1 VKHPEIYFE
10 LGGVL
15 MKNNGGFAFGTFLVG
30 AGFGAI
36 LALLFA
42 PRSGDETRDLIAEKT
57 QQGRDY
63 IVEKTKQFKNK
74 AQDLGQNAK
83 DQVQQAVE
91 AGQSAYHKAKD
102 SSL

>member
-1 VKHPEIYFE
+1 M
-10 LGGVL
+10 G
-15 MKNNGGFAFGTFLVG
+15 KNNGGFAVGTFLIG

-42 PRSGDETRDLIAEKT
+42 PQSGEETRDLIAEKT
-57 QQGRDY
+57 QRGRDY
-63 IVEKTKQFKNK
+63 IVEKTNQFKNK

-83 DQVQQAVE
+83 NQIQEAVE
-91 AGQSAYHKAKD
+91 AGQSAYHEAKD

>member
-1 VKHPEIYFE
+1 MK
-10 LGGVL
+10 
-15 MKNNGGFAFGTFLVG
+15 KNNGGLAFGTFLVG

-42 PRSGDETRDLIAEKT
+42 PQSGEETRDLIAEKA

-63 IVEKTKQFKNK
+63 IIEKTKQFRNK

-83 DQVQQAVE
+83 DQLQQAVQ
-91 AGQSAYHKAKD
+91 AGQSAYHEAKGSD
-102 SSL
+102 S

>member
-1 VKHPEIYFE
+1 M
-10 LGGVL
+10 G
-15 MKNNGGFAFGTFLVG
+15 KNNGRFAFGTFLVG

-42 PRSGDETRDLIAEKT
+42 PQSGEETRDLIAEKT

-63 IVEKTKQFKNK
+63 ITEKTKQFRNK
-74 AQDLGQNAK
+74 AQDLGQSAK
-83 DQVQQAVE
+83 DQIQEAVE
-91 AGQSAYHKAKD
+91 AGQSAYHEAKG